1 MARMGFAVRDAGTP
15 LPMRSVADA
24 RRRGGGRR
32 VGGSARRSPAS
43 ASQLR

>member
-32 VGGSARRSPAS
+32 VGGWFGSAKPGVG
-43 ASQLR
+43 